1 MNLADVWLGVWP
13 GLPRLWLRG
22 DGWALLYAV
31 LFAGALNL
39 TLIHTFLWPDWVPL
53 PSPLWIWP
61 MLLLVWVASGW
72 RGLRQI
78 PDLLLVPTGAQPTAG
93 QPDFLSEAQAVY
105 LRGHWEEAE
114 LLLRRQLHHY
124 PDDIAAGML
133 RATLLRHQSQWSQAR
148 QQLQDLQRWDAAQ
161 WWAFEIEREFA
172 AIERAQNEDSVELA
186 ANLQ

>member
-1 MNLADVWLGVWP
+1 LNLADVWLGTWP

-22 DGWALLYAV
+22 DGWSLLYAV

-39 TLIHTFLWPDWVPL
+39 TLIHTFLWPDWLPL

-61 MLLLVWVASGW
+61 MLLLAWVASGW

-186 ANLQ
+186 ADLQ